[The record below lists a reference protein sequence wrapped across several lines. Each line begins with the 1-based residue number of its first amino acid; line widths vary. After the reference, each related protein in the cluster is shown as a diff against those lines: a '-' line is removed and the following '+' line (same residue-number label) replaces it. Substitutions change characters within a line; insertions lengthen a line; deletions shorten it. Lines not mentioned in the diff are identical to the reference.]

1 MSGVLVSI
9 RQANT
14 RRDHN
19 RNVML
24 RRLTL
29 AASCVALMA
38 GAAPVLAAETPA
50 APEPALATAD
60 DAVGLDAVV
69 VTARRRD
76 EDAQTVPVAVSA
88 FGGAQLEAARAFN
101 VRDLQTLSPSLSVS
115 VTNPRNTSINIRGLG
130 NNVSVYNDGLQSAVG
145 VYLDQVYLGRPGQA
159 VFDLADLDSV
169 QVLRGPQGTLFGKN
183 TSAGALVIATKEP
196 KFTPEFNADVTGGN
210 YDYFQA
216 HLIASGPI
224 VEDKLAYRVSLANT
238 QRGGYMTNVYDGSK
252 TQDYHDFGGR
262 VQFLLTPNENL
273 SIKLSGDYGQ
283 QYSNTAAAVLT
294 GLFTN
299 YADSGAAYPNGY
311 LARAARVGFTPP
323 PIDPEARRVSVNT
336 KNSYFETHGG
346 VSAIVDYKLADA
358 TITSVTAWRGW
369 HWRPHNDAD
378 GTTVSAIID
387 AHQDNDQQQFSQE
400 LRIRSEGERKL
411 DYVAGL
417 YYFWQDLEAEAVN
430 YYGSAAADWL
440 LAPAAA
446 SATVRAAALN
456 NYSIVSHSS
465 PETTSAAAF
474 AQGTWHV
481 TDRFDVTGGL
491 RYTYEKMTGWF
502 DQTAWGADLSGLS
515 AADQATALALRA
527 RFGAAN
533 KFASKTSGDSL
544 TGNITLAYTFDN
556 GPLVYATYARGY
568 KAGGLNLSN
577 INTSGANAVDPVIAP
592 ETIDAYEAGLKSTWF
607 DRRLTANLALFWTED
622 DGYQTTAVNL
632 INNASYLTNA
642 GSVRSRGV
650 ELDLRAAP
658 VQGLTLYGSTTY
670 NDASYTSYEQAACP
684 IEIQLATY
692 CNLTGRRLPG
702 ASLWAASTGGEYRK
716 AAGTW
721 RSDGL
726 VAYAGYDA
734 SYKSSYYT
742 SASNSEYSKIKGYTL
757 LNLRAGIGA
766 EDGSWDLQV
775 WGRNVF
781 DKLYYLSLGA
791 ANTGA
796 ITGTL
801 GDPRTF
807 GVTLRVRR

>member
-1 MSGVLVSI
+1 MSGAQHSL

-14 RRDHN
+14 RLDHN
-19 RNVML
+19 HGVTL
-24 RRLTL
+24 RRLAL
-29 AASCVALMA
+29 AAASCAALMA
-38 GAAPVLAAETPA
+38 GAPAFAAETPA
-50 APEPALATAD
+50 EPAATPD
-60 DAVGLDAVV
+60 DAVGLDSVV
-69 VTARRRD
+69 VTARRRE

-88 FGGAQLEAARAFN
+88 FGGAQLEKARAYN
-101 VRDLQTLSPSLSVS
+101 VRDLQQLSPSLSVS

-196 KFTPEFNADVTGGN
+196 KFTPEFAADVTGGN
-210 YDYFQA
+210 YNYFQA
-216 HLIASGPI
+216 HLALAGPI
-224 VEDKLAYRVSLANT
+224 VDDKLAFRVALANT
-238 QRGGYMTNVYDGSK
+238 QRDGYMTNVYDGSK

-262 VQFLLTPNENL
+262 VQFLLTPNEKL
-273 SIKLSGDYGQ
+273 KIKLSGDYGQ
-283 QYSNTAAAVLT
+283 QYSNTAASVLT

-299 YADSGAAYPNGY
+299 YADDSTAYPNGF
-311 LARAARVGFTPP
+311 LARSARVGYTPP
-323 PIDPEARRVSVNT
+323 AIDPEARLVTVNS

-346 VSAIVDYKLADA
+346 VSAIVDYSLDGA
-358 TITSVTAWRGW
+358 TITSVTGYRAW
-369 HWRPHNDAD
+369 HWRPHNDGD
-378 GTTVSAIID
+378 GTTASALLD

-400 LRIRSEGERKL
+400 LRIRSEGDRKV

-417 YYFWQDLEAEAVN
+417 YYFWQDLEAKAVT
-430 YYGSAAADWL
+430 YYGPQAADWF

-465 PETTSAAAF
+465 PETNSAAAF

-502 DQTAWGADLSGLS
+502 NQTAWGADLSGLG
-515 AADQATALALRA
+515 AADQATAIALRA

-533 KFASKTSGDSL
+533 SFSSETSGDSL
-544 TGNITLAYTFDN
+544 TGNVTLAYTFEG
-556 GPLVYATYARGY
+556 GPLLYATYARGY

-577 INTSGANAVDPVIAP
+577 INTSGANAVDPVIDP
-592 ETIDAYEAGLKSTWF
+592 ETIDSYEAGLKSTWL

-622 DGYQTTAVNL
+622 EGYQTTSINL
-632 INNASYLTNA
+632 INNVSYLTNA

-650 ELDLRAAP
+650 ELDVRAAP
-658 VQGLTLYGSTTY
+658 IEGLTLYGSTTY
-670 NDASYTSYEQAACP
+670 NDASYTSYERAACP
-684 IEIQLATY
+684 IELHLTTY
-692 CNLTGRRLPG
+692 CDLSGRRLPG
-702 ASLWAASTGGEYRK
+702 VSLWAASTGGEYRR

-721 RSDGL
+721 RGAAL
-726 VAYAGYDA
+726 EGYAGYDA
-734 SYKSSYYT
+734 SYRSSYYT
-742 SASNSEYSKIKGYTL
+742 TAADSEYSKIKGYTL
-757 LNLRAGIGA
+757 LNLRAGIGS
-766 EDGSWDLQV
+766 EDGRWDLQV

-791 ANTGA
+791 GNTGA
-796 ITGTL
+796 VAGTL